1 MGRNATCIGVR
12 RGEHCGNIIAP
23 KSGYSIAI
31 FSRGN
36 RVGCLCPECE
46 RYYRRLLDGSAI
58 QSYSEENQIHRGKD
72 NVHSAFTF
80 SIELETI
87 SPDIKAMAELCY
99 NEFFPSHDST
109 VDIEWK
115 SPIYHGRQAP
125 SKYAVTIQRLMAD
138 GNITIDKHCGTHLHI
153 GYVDIINYNFM
164 EILRENAVYKTLFNR
179 ISDVL
184 YNDNDYNTQALF
196 GRKIGGTWA
205 DMSINYPTEHT
216 NWINVQHDNTVEYR
230 LPRFKSAAQY
240 QLVMETCE
248 KFTGVIINAVG
259 DYRVYHDINRLQKYT
274 GDLITIY
281 RNAVENINY
290 NVNWIR

>member
-12 RGEHCGNIIAP
+12 RGEHCGNVISP
-23 KSGYSIAI
+23 KSGFSVAI

-36 RVGCLCPECE
+36 RVGCLCPECQ
-46 RYYRRLLDGSAI
+46 RYYERLLNGSAV
-58 QSYSEENQIHRGKD
+58 QSYSEENAIHRGKD
-72 NVHSAFTF
+72 NIHSAFTF
-80 SIELETI
+80 SIELETM

-109 VDIEWK
+109 VDIEFK

-125 SKYAVTIQRLMAD
+125 SKYAVTIERLMND
-138 GNITIDKHCGTHLHI
+138 GNITIDRNCGTHFHV
-153 GYVDIINYNFM
+153 GYVGVINYNFM
-164 EILRENAVYKTLFNR
+164 SVLRENAVYKALFEQLTAAVTLNER
-179 ISDVL
+179 ETIK
-184 YNDNDYNTQALF
+184 LF

-205 DMSINYPTEHT
+205 DMTIDWPEEHT

-259 DYRVYHDINRLQKYT
+259 DYRTYHNINRLKQYADMLT
-274 GDLITIY
+274 AIY
-281 RNAVENINY
+281 YSAVEKINY
-290 NVNWIR
+290 PTPWAC